1 MGTNLYFN
9 NFPKGITQEQLTVE
23 DLVIEA
29 MKMYG
34 MDVWYMPRTSGDT
47 VDFIYGEDPL
57 KQYMSAFSQEM
68 YLENITGMDGEGDF
82 ISKFGLEIRD
92 EITLLMSR
100 RRFAMMADQ
109 KRPLEGDLVYVPV
122 VDAFFEITF
131 VEHENDQA
139 MYHTLGR
146 GRGGNVYVYA
156 LKLKQFVFSNELV
169 STGVEEIDTVIRKF
183 YPRTRQ
189 TISNMH
195 NGKFVNDEIVY
206 QPLVAAR
213 PALANSTARAIVF
226 DFNPNT
232 SIDIIR
238 VQGAFAN
245 NANLVGN
252 TSGSVATISIVDENF
267 NANNAFES
275 IDDNMRFEAEAD
287 SIIDFTETNP
297 FGEV

>member
-34 MDVWYMPRTSGDT
+34 MDVWYMPRTSGDV
-47 VDFIYGEDPL
+47 VDYIYGEDPL
-57 KQYMSAFSQEM
+57 KQYMSAFSLEM

-92 EITLLMSR
+92 EITLLTSR
-100 RRFAMMADQ
+100 RRFQMTASQ
-109 KRPLEGDLVYVPV
+109 LRPNEGDLIYVPV

-169 STGVEEIDTVIRKF
+169 STGVADIDDVIRKF
-183 YPRTRQ
+183 YPRTKQ

-195 NGKFVNDEIVY
+195 QGKFVNDEIVY
-206 QPLVAAR
+206 QPLVASS
-213 PALANSTARAIVF
+213 PALANSAARAIVF
-226 DFNPNT
+226 DFVPNT

-238 VQGAFAN
+238 VEGTFAN
-245 NANLVGN
+245 GANLIGN
-252 TSGSVATISIVDENF
+252 TSSSIATINIVDENAY
-267 NANNAFES
+267 ANTAFGA

-287 SIIDFTETNP
+287 SIIDFTEQNP
-297 FGEV
+297 FGEA